1 MASNQICR
9 TARNCWKC
17 CLFFLLYRLPNGSR
31 HAPLKEISIHLTMIP
46 EDAYKYIVR
55 GKWHARLPAPVPGSP
70 LQRRLPCSGY
80 RVYGP
85 FFLQESRSRL
95 NGESGSGIRP
105 RAFVYVRLAP
115 RKTPFL
121 LLIVSPGL
129 VEMVEN
135 ATRKMLRGIL
145 CEYVRICM
153 TSRLLKI
160 YSRIIYLFMYYSR
173 DVTI

>member
-1 MASNQICR
+1 MASNQTCT

-17 CLFFLLYRLPNGSR
+17 CLLFSLCRLPMAAGTRHSR
-31 HAPLKEISIHLTMIP
+31 RSLFILPWFPKTRISIG
-46 EDAYKYIVR
+46 IVR

-70 LQRRLPCSGY
+70 LQRRLPCSEY

-85 FFLQESRSRL
+85 FFLRESRSRL

-121 LLIVSPGL
+121 LLIVSSGL

-135 ATRKMLRGIL
+135 ATRKMLQGIL
-145 CEYVRICM
+145 CEYVRICT
-153 TSRLLKI
+153 TSRSKFI
-160 YSRIIYLFMYYSR
+160 
-173 DVTI
+173 